1 MIKAR
6 IKSSHKILRR
16 YDMKKHRWYTDVWIN
31 YGECMINRGM
41 LMYCGKEVEVTAIS
55 SNPFLLGQY
64 DYQLTS
70 EEYSFGYPRCWLED
84 VREV

>member
-1 MIKAR
+1 MKTTAR

-16 YDMKKHRWYTDVWIN
+16 YDMEEHHWYKDVWIN
-31 YGECMINRGM
+31 HDECMINRGM
-41 LMYCGKEVEVTAIS
+41 LMYCGKEVTVI
-55 SNPFLLGQY
+55 PLKLPLRGQY

-70 EEYSFGYPRCWLED
+70 EEYCFDYPRHWLED